1 MGSVVYVGADT
12 GIWQMFVCGTV
23 SCGIL
28 RGERRS
34 ASNDTSLEVALFAVH
49 LLTRCSLLCH

>member
-12 GIWQMFVCGTV
+12 GTWQMFVCGTV
-23 SCGIL
+23 SCGIH

-49 LLTRCSLLCH
+49 LLTRYSLLFH